1 MVMDAV
7 KAKSSGSYVKFIHTF
22 CRNLSS
28 IAPVQQPHCPSM
40 QEHGNLGTGRKGR
53 FVVVVVLFIANVDDT
68 ALSVDIVTFSSA
80 TIPKKR
86 SPRVYRPDN
95 GNRKSK
101 LPFNSHTNAN
111 NTVATRYVL
120 YLFLA
125 IALIV
130 LR

>member
-1 MVMDAV
+1 MDAV

-22 CRNLSS
+22 WRNLSN

-40 QEHGNLGTGRKGR
+40 QEHGNLGTGKKGR

-68 ALSVDIVTFSSA
+68 ALSADSVTFSSA
-80 TIPKKR
+80 TIPKKQR
-86 SPRVYRPDN
+86 SPRVYRPNN
-95 GNRKSK
+95 GNRRSK
-101 LPFNSHTNAN
+101 LPFDSHTKAN
-111 NTVATRYVL
+111 NTVVTRYVL